1 MRRLILPVLI
11 VLAFGACSPYQYL
24 TLDSSQLSKNDKKQ
38 FVSENDTLRLS
49 YDFSGPGGP
58 MGVDIYNK
66 TSQPLYIN
74 WKKSALIR
82 DEHSLSLFDPN
93 VTMTGTANSTGYRIG
108 RFTASSSNFTA
119 SFALPE
125 GMDFIPPSSSIT
137 RYLMPIGQSGSLA
150 SYVADSI
157 PKEKLTDA
165 QGLFVARYQR
175 LSYNENQSPVRFKS
189 YLTFTLGNNSP
200 VEFSETH
207 SFYVGEVIQTSASP
221 ETFNL
226 YQKGGDKLFIR
237 RPAR

>member
-1 MRRLILPVLI
+1 MRHLILPVLI

-38 FVSENDTLRLS
+38 FVWENDTLRLS

-58 MGVDIYNK
+58 MSVNIYNK
-66 TSQPLYIN
+66 SSQPLYIN

-82 DEHSLSLFDPN
+82 DEHSVSLFDPN
-93 VTMTGTANSTGYRIG
+93 VTMTGTANSVGYRVG

-119 SFALPE
+119 SLALPE
-125 GMDFIPPSSSIT
+125 GIDFIPPSSAIT
-137 RYLMPIGQSGSLA
+137 KYLLPIGQSGSLV

-165 QGLFVARYQR
+165 QGIYVAKYQR
-175 LSYNENQSPVRFKS
+175 LTYNEDQSPIRFKS
-189 YLTFTLGNNSP
+189 YMTFTLGNNSS

-207 SFYVGEVIQTSASP
+207 SFYVGEVVQTSASP

-226 YQKGGDKLFIR
+226 YQQEGDKLFIK
-237 RPAR
+237 RPSM